1 MSDDDRR
8 RTIEDHHDALYLL
21 KEGLEDA
28 SALKVFLEAL
38 AKAIQELDDDDTD
51 TSQQTHFLTYLD
63 KYLDKAHGIVGS
75 GPRVVLATK
84 TFRHVL
90 DQHLSEMKMYRD
102 PPQ

>member
-1 MSDDDRR
+1 MSDDYR
-8 RTIEDHHDALYLL
+8 RTPQDHHDSLYLL

-51 TSQQTHFLTYLD
+51 TSQQTHFLTDLD
-63 KYLDKAHGIVGS
+63 KYLDKVHGTVGS

-84 TFRHVL
+84 TFRKVL
-90 DQHLSEMKMYRD
+90 DQHLAEMKMYRD
-102 PPQ
+102 PSH